1 MNNVSTIPPAAP
13 RMAGLVPNS
22 FEQAIQLANIMAT
35 SKLVPLALQK
45 SPGDC
50 LMVIEQAMRWS
61 MSCFAVAQE
70 VSVIQGKMMFS
81 GKIIAAA
88 LHSAPGLLVGRLEY
102 QFTGTGADLQVE
114 AIGHLRGEDAPR
126 TITVRLADAR
136 TSNSHWSKSPEQML
150 SYHAA
155 RVWARRFTPEII
167 LGVFSPEEWTA
178 PLPAPASDHDAAPPR
193 HITRTTDA
201 VALPAPPMPLHA
213 PPATS
218 EPDRHDAAMERLL
231 ARVAACTTVADLHA
245 VAGDAAVFKGLVLM
259 QVKRP
264 DLVKQYEDAM
274 RAAHGVLPDA
284 DGVVADA
291 GADLDAEAAP

>member
-1 MNNVSTIPPAAP
+1 MNNVSTIPPVAP
-13 RMAGLVPNS
+13 RMVGLVPNS
-22 FEQAIQLANIMAT
+22 FEQAIQLAHIMAT

-50 LMVIEQAMRWS
+50 LMVIEQASRWG
-61 MSCFAVAQE
+61 MSSFAVAQE

-102 QFTGTGADLQVE
+102 RFTGAGADLQVE
-114 AIGHLRGEDAPR
+114 AIGQLRGEEAPR

-178 PLPAPASDHDAAPPR
+178 PAPVEHEPAHRGTIVQAPAP
-193 HITRTTDA
+193 
-201 VALPAPPMPLHA
+201 ALPAPLEHA
-213 PPATS
+213 G
-218 EPDRHDAAMERLL
+218 PDKNDAAMARLL
-231 ARVAACTTVADLHA
+231 ARIAACATVDDLHE
-245 VAGDAAVFKGLVLM
+245 VAGDEAVYKGLTAM
-259 QVKRP
+259 RITRP
-264 DLVKQYEDAM
+264 DLVAQYEKTMVAAYGARPDPVVAPDAM
-274 RAAHGVLPDA
+274 PD
-284 DGVVADA
+284 VADA
-291 GADLDAEAAP
+291 EVAS